1 MIGTLVLA
9 AVVATQ
15 EGPLPGSDKV
25 KHFFMSAFVQ
35 SVSFSVARA
44 AGMGRAD
51 AQMAA
56 GITTMSIGI
65 AKELNDRR
73 LGRPFSA
80 ADLVWDA
87 AGALA
92 AAAIL
97 NGTR

>member
-1 MIGTLVLA
+1 MIGALVLA

-15 EGPLPGSDKV
+15 NGPPGSDKV

-35 SVSFSVARA
+35 SVSFSVGRA

-56 GITTMSIGI
+56 AIATMSIGI

-80 ADLVWDA
+80 ADLAWDA